1 MKLLRMSLLALLVL
15 SVAAAAHAQEEA
27 SNGNISGF
35 GLFTPSAPEGL
46 DGGHG
51 FGVSA
56 AFFLTP
62 TIGLEGGVRRQMFDV
77 VATDDNALVGGE
89 LHTNLVTLNV
99 VARIGSGRI
108 EPYVTGG
115 LALLLNDY
123 ATNPTLAAQLA
134 QFNFTSTDSVDNAI
148 GVNVGGGVDIRA
160 GQRIALFAE
169 GRFVAATADTAGGLR
184 DMFTE
189 ITAATAGE
197 QSFNSFAISAG
208 VRILF

>member
-1 MKLLRMSLLALLVL
+1 MKLLQVCALTLLVL
-15 SVAAAAHAQEEA
+15 SVAPAAQAQDEA

-46 DGGHG
+46 DGGQG

-99 VARIGSGRI
+99 IARVGSGRVQ
-108 EPYVTGG
+108 PFVTGG
-115 LALLLNDY
+115 LAFLLNDY
-123 ATNPTLAAQLA
+123 AIDPTLAAQLA
-134 QFNFTSTDSVDNAI
+134 QFNFASTESIDNAI

-160 GQRIALFAE
+160 GRRIALFAE

-184 DMFTE
+184 DTFTD

-197 QSFNSFAISAG
+197 QSFNSFSISAG
-208 VRILF
+208 VRFLF